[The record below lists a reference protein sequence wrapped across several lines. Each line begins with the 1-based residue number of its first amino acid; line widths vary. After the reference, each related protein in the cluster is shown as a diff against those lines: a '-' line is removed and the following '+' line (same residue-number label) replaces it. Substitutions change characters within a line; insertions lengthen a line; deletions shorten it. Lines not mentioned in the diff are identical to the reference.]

1 MDYRRLGQAGLRV
14 SALSYGTWVTFAEQG
29 DFDRALQ
36 CLDIAGRAGVNL
48 FDTADAY
55 GNGEAERLL
64 GLGFETL
71 GWDRAAYVLATKLFV
86 GTRDCVNMRQTLN
99 RKYLLQG
106 IEDSLQRLRTDFV
119 DLLYCHRP
127 DPHTPLEETVWA
139 MSDIVAR
146 GKALYW
152 GTSGW
157 SPAQILE
164 ACAIAER
171 HHLRKPTMEQSE
183 YHLLARERIERDGAA
198 IHRDHGIGLT
208 TWSPLA
214 SGLLSGKYAGGIP
227 AGSRAAQRG
236 FAWLQPR
243 LCDAADNRRVQR
255 MQAVAQRFG
264 ASAAQLAIAWCTC
277 HPAVASVTLGASSPA
292 QLRENLAAIALAPLL
307 DGDTLRELDALFPA
321 GAAASLDTP
330 TNTSTNAPTG
340 AENTGTSTFSP
351 SSFSLK

>member
-1 MDYRRLGQAGLRV
+1 MEYRRLGQAGLRV

-55 GNGEAERLL
+55 GGGEAERLL
-64 GLGFETL
+64 GLDFETL
-71 GWDRAAYVLATKLFV
+71 GWDRAAYVLATKLFA

-146 GKALYW
+146 GKAHYW

-157 SPAQILE
+157 SPAQIRD

-183 YHLLARERIERDGAA
+183 YHLLARDRIERDGAA

-214 SGLLSGKYAGGIP
+214 SGLLTGKYREGIP
-227 AGSRAAQRG
+227 AGSRAALHG
-236 FAWLQPR
+236 YGWLQPR
-243 LCDAADNRRVQR
+243 LCDAADNRRVHRLQS
-255 MQAVAQRFG
+255 VAQRFG
-264 ASAAQLAIAWCTC
+264 ASAAQLAIAWCTR
-277 HPAVASVTLGASSPA
+277 HPVVASVTLGASGPA

-307 DGDTLRELDALFPA
+307 DDETLRELDALFPA
-321 GAAASLDTP
+321 GAPASADAP
-330 TNTSTNAPTG
+330 ASTTAVHSG
-340 AENTGTSTFSP
+340 Q
-351 SSFSLK
+351 